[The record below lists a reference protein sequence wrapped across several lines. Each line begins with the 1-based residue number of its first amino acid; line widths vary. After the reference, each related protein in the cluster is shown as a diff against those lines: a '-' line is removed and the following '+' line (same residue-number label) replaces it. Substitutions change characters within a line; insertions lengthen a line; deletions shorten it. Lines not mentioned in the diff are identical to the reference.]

1 MEQKIVFG
9 KYTEEIDYL
18 ANESPKWEDN
28 IKLDLNEIV
37 YEDVNWIQ
45 LDQQILFF

>member
-18 ANESPKWEDN
+18 DNESPKWEDN
-28 IKLDLNEIV
+28 IKLDMNLV
-37 YEDVNWIQ
+37 H
-45 LDQQILFF
+45 LDQQVLFF